1 MRRLPARFRF
11 AATLLVVTF
20 APASVA
26 GARPLDHQRIA
37 PLLGDDAGA
46 RRAAQRALVRARA
59 VELVPG
65 LVDAVFFTPK
75 RFRGEI
81 AATLIALTGHEVAG
95 ADYYAWVEWLGGR
108 SDFPPG
114 PGYAAWKGELFARI
128 DPAYRRFF
136 AADVST
142 RLRLEEI
149 VFGGARLD
157 GIPALDDPPHVLAAE
172 APLGDDELV
181 FGVAQGGE
189 ARAYPHRYLSWHEM
203 ANDVVGGEPITLSY

>member
-1 MRRLPARFRF
+1 MRRSAFR
-11 AATLLVVTF
+11 TF
-20 APASVA
+20 ALATPLAFALAPTAAV
-26 GARPLDHQRIA
+26 ARPLDHQRIA
-37 PLLGDDAGA
+37 PLTGDDAGA
-46 RRAAQRALVRARA
+46 RRAAQRTIVRAGA
-59 VELVPG
+59 TELVPG

-75 RFRGEI
+75 RHRAEI
-81 AATLIALTGHEVAG
+81 AATLEALTGFDGG
-95 ADYYAWVEWLGGR
+95 ADYYAWVEWLGRR

-114 PGYAAWKGELFARI
+114 PGYAAWKGELFGRI

-136 AADVST
+136 APDVAA

-157 GIPALDDPPHVLAAE
+157 GIPSLDDPPHVEAE
-172 APLGDDELV
+172 VAPLGDDELV
-181 FGVAQGGE
+181 FGVVLGGE

>member
-1 MRRLPARFRF
+1 MRRSSLR
-11 AATLLVVTF
+11 TF
-20 APASVA
+20 ALTLPLACVA
-26 GARPLDHQRIA
+26 AALTAADRPLDHARIA
-37 PLLGDDAGA
+37 PLMGDDEGA
-46 RRAAQRALVRARA
+46 RRAAHRALVRAGAR
-59 VELVPG
+59 ELVPG

-75 RFRGEI
+75 RHRAEI
-81 AATLIALTGHEVAG
+81 AATLATLTGHDG
-95 ADYYAWVEWLGGR
+95 GTDYYAWVEWLGGR
-108 SDFPPG
+108 SEFPPG

-136 AADVST
+136 ATDVAL

-157 GIPALDDPPHVLAAE
+157 GIPALDDPPHVTADA

-181 FGVAQGGE
+181 FGVELGGA
-189 ARAYPHRYLSWHEM
+189 ARGYPHRYLSWHEM

>member
-1 MRRLPARFRF
+1 MRRPPLRTFAVTASLAIVAAALPA
-11 AATLLVVTF
+11 A
-20 APASVA
+20 
-26 GARPLDHQRIA
+26 ARPLDHQRIA
-37 PLLGDDAGA
+37 PLMGDDAGA
-46 RRAAQRALVRARA
+46 RRAAQRALVRAGGR
-59 VELVPG
+59 ELVPG

-75 RFRGEI
+75 RFRAEI
-81 AATLIALTGHEVAG
+81 AATLAALTGHDGG

-114 PGYAAWKGELFARI
+114 PGYAEWKGELFARI

-136 AADVST
+136 AADVAA
-142 RLRLEEI
+142 RLRLEEV

-157 GIPALDDPPHVLAAE
+157 GIPALDDPPHVAADA

-181 FGVAQGGE
+181 FGIELGGE